1 MVREELERW
10 RDGGTVEGSKA
21 KNIPEVD
28 QENIADTG
36 HLLHIQPFKRLESA
50 VLLMF
55 SFNNGLRLSR
65 SKRVNSDTKY
75 MLFCPQEET

>member
-1 MVREELERW
+1 MRKELERW

-21 KNIPEVD
+21 KNIPEV
-28 QENIADTG
+28 ENIADIA
-36 HLLHIQPFKRLESA
+36 HLPHIQPFKRLESA

-55 SFNNGLRLSR
+55 SFNNGSFLSR

-75 MLFCPQEET
+75 I